1 MSRSARCLV
10 GMLILAVSWG
20 AQASISLSSDT
31 ETITTRVRSIEEHY
45 VESMRDERL
54 GLNFASTFNLREKRK
69 VGAGVS
75 VGGALGFVGFNMELN
90 FEESQGVLA
99 GFGTGPG
106 FNSIQISWK
115 QAFDGD
121 FLAPY
126 TSVGYSRWYN
136 SHGNSDDYKK
146 SGILDRV
153 LTEEEKRTGQFGSDF
168 VHAALGL
175 QYNQLS
181 GELSGVSLFGEIMA
195 MLEVKRAVLLP
206 TGTVGALYYF

>member
-1 MSRSARCLV
+1 MSRSVRCIAGL
-10 GMLILAVSWG
+10 LTLAISWS

-45 VESMRDERL
+45 VESMREERL
-54 GLNFASTFNLREKRK
+54 GNNFASTFSLREKRK
-69 VGAGVS
+69 VGAGMS
-75 VGGALGFVGFNMELN
+75 IGGALGFVGFNMELN

-126 TSVGYSRWYN
+126 TTAGYSRWYN
-136 SHGNSDDYKK
+136 SHGSSDDYRK
-146 SGILDRV
+146 SGVLDRV
-153 LTEEEKRTGQFGSDF
+153 LTAEEKRTGQFGADF

-175 QYNQLS
+175 QYNQLTGEFS
-181 GELSGVSLFGEIMA
+181 GISLFGEIMA
-195 MLEVKRAVLLP
+195 LLEVKRAVLIP

>member
-1 MSRSARCLV
+1 MSRSVRCIAGL
-10 GMLILAVSWG
+10 LTLAISWS

-45 VESMRDERL
+45 VESMREERL
-54 GLNFASTFNLREKRK
+54 GNNFASTFSLREKRK
-69 VGAGVS
+69 VGAGMS
-75 VGGALGFVGFNMELN
+75 IGGALGFVGFNMELN

-126 TSVGYSRWYN
+126 TTAGYSRWYN
-136 SHGNSDDYKK
+136 SHGSSDDYRK
-146 SGILDRV
+146 SGVLDRV
-153 LTEEEKRTGQFGSDF
+153 LTAEEKRTGQFGADF

-175 QYNQLS
+175 QYNQLTGEFS
-181 GELSGVSLFGEIMA
+181 GISLFGEIMA
-195 MLEVKRAVLLP
+195 LLEVKRAVLLP

>member
-1 MSRSARCLV
+1 MSRSVRCIAGL
-10 GMLILAVSWG
+10 LTLAISWS

-45 VESMRDERL
+45 VESMREERL
-54 GLNFASTFNLREKRK
+54 GNNFASTFSLREKRK
-69 VGAGVS
+69 VGAGMS
-75 VGGALGFVGFNMELN
+75 IGGALGFVGFNMELN

-126 TSVGYSRWYN
+126 TTAGYSRWYN
-136 SHGNSDDYKK
+136 SHGSSDDYRK
-146 SGILDRV
+146 SGVLDRV
-153 LTEEEKRTGQFGSDF
+153 LTAEEKRTGQFGADF

-175 QYNQLS
+175 QYNQLT
-181 GELSGVSLFGEIMA
+181 GEFSGVSLFGEIMA
-195 MLEVKRAVLLP
+195 LLEAKRAVLLP